1 MSATFSAVGVARA
14 STVSAVSSSS
24 SRCCCCSSLRARA
37 SSSSNGSSSGSSSA
51 SSSSR
56 YGRKEFASTSS
67 RGKTR
72 SVSFR
77 RRSEGGRRRL
87 SVVAEP
93 SRQTRDE
100 DEENTTEEEEEEEQ
114 EERQRRDAAMIAIVT
129 TSACPHCKRAKSALD
144 KLSLEYFDVNVDGFE
159 REEIGERILELSK
172 SVSKMRT
179 VPQVYVNGEI
189 LGGADELI
197 AAIEDGSLL
206 EKIADGGGEKERKE
220 SALPEIIMRELLKE
234 KMCKEN
240 ALGVEECEIDTTA
253 SNSGVGGGVVVEEER
268 EEKVEGK
275 TTGDI
280 RFADEIPYEGLVH
293 IVNMARKNPETEGGL
308 KLVETKRKTII
319 PFCPQRYPKTFSA
332 ERFIQWLLA
341 KDICADRQAALE
353 VGEMMVQEEL
363 MHSIDRTDAF
373 VTSSNID
380 FDKFGVNGYQK
391 GVFRFQKDEVEVGVA
406 GLNSEFIFRGAA
418 RDATTVANDLRKR
431 ILELYGSF
439 LNADGTYVDYEG
451 MKESEKFE
459 EYKAVAAELQRCDPR
474 LLDRDDRMAFFINVY
489 NALIVH
495 ATIVK
500 GVPDDTFKRLK
511 FFDQAKYDIGGLQY
525 SANDIE
531 HGVLRSNRP
540 SPAAIGVLLGKPEL
554 SRGPFKNGDARRECC
569 ITPMDPRIHFAL
581 VCGAKS
587 CPPIRVF
594 KGEKIDEQLEDA
606 AFAFIEGDVEID
618 YRCSLLVN
626 RATGKKN
633 DEERPCIVDEIR
645 ASKIIAEWYKTD
657 FGKSNF
663 ERLQFISRYLK
674 EDESKE
680 ALMYIL
686 SRTLGNNGNGEKTL
700 PVLKAKPYDWTS
712 NGVKSET
719 ATPSGPDFN
728 AVKKVYDKKERREG
742 SVDLGKR

>member
-1 MSATFSAVGVARA
+1 MSTSSPLCSVFFLGLDSRVRGGGGGR
-14 STVSAVSSSS
+14 SSSGIRSSSS
-24 SRCCCCSSLRARA
+24 SGNPPPLTSTGRRRYDFTTEKNPLLTKQRRR
-37 SSSSNGSSSGSSSA
+37 SSSS
-51 SSSSR
+51 
-56 YGRKEFASTSS
+56 
-67 RGKTR
+67 
-72 SVSFR
+72 
-77 RRSEGGRRRL
+77 
-87 SVVAEP
+87 SVVVEP
-93 SRQTRDE
+93 SRLTEEDDDEMNDE
-100 DEENTTEEEEEEEQ
+100 DDENPT
-114 EERQRRDAAMIAIVT
+114 RIAIVT
-129 TSACPHCKRAKSALD
+129 SSSCKHCKRAKSALD
-144 KLSLEYFDVNVDGFE
+144 KMSLAYLDVDVDSFE
-159 REEIGERILELSK
+159 REESGERILQLSK
-172 SVSKMRT
+172 SVSNMRT
-179 VPQVYVNGEI
+179 IPQIYVDGEI

-197 AAIEDGSLL
+197 KALEDGSLM
-206 EKIADGGGEKERKE
+206 EKINGNDGGGEKRKE
-220 SALPEIIMRELLKE
+220 EGRSKSALPEIIMRELLKE

-240 ALGVEECEIDTTA
+240 ALGVEECEIGTTTT
-253 SNSGVGGGVVVEEER
+253 SGVAEETEERVVEQT
-268 EEKVEGK
+268 GK
-275 TTGDI
+275 TTERSREGGDI
-280 RFADEIPYEGLVH
+280 KFADEIPYEGLVH
-293 IVNMARKNPETEGGL
+293 IVNMARRDPEKEGGL
-308 KLVETKRKTII
+308 KLVETKKRTII
-319 PFCPQRYPKTFSA
+319 PFCPQKYPKTFSA
-332 ERFIQWLLA
+332 ERFIQWLVVR
-341 KDICADRQAALE
+341 DICADRKAALD

-373 VTSSNID
+373 SSSVNID
-380 FDKFGVNGYQK
+380 PSKFGVNGYQK

-474 LLDRDDRMAFFINVY
+474 LLNRDDRMAFFINIY

-511 FFDQAKYDIGGLQY
+511 FFDEAKYDIGGLQY

-594 KGEKIDEQLEDA
+594 KGDKIDEQLEDA

-618 YRCSLLVN
+618 YRCSLLIN
-626 RATGKKN
+626 RADGKRD

-663 ERLQFISRYLK
+663 ERLQFIAKYLK

-686 SRTLGNNGNGEKTL
+686 SRTLGKTGDGEKTL

-728 AVKKVYDKKERREG
+728 AVKSRYDKNEVREG